1 MKIRLD
7 FVTNSSSSSFIIGKK
22 GKSGKTVENTFQV
35 LKGLYKEYIDKFE
48 IAKQYISEHPDCG
61 LTIKTEDK
69 GHFEYITYADWNKG
83 WHALQQVT
91 KNCKKDLKF
100 DPWGWSLDD
109 EKREIIKFKTYAA
122 YQQYW
127 MDKVTHIK
135 DEYID
140 APFTICSL
148 RDPHGIQT
156 ISNDGDWY
164 EKDGEYYTTREAR
177 YHMQDLSLDSFL
189 IEWYKDEFKTPIDYD
204 KIKEPCFDLLGQV
217 CIYSESG
224 NIPEYVVDKL
234 RKISEFSCNH
244 MG

>member
-1 MKIRLD
+1 MKVRLD
-7 FVTNSSSSSFIIGKK
+7 FVTNSSSSSFVIGKK
-22 GKSGKTVENTFQV
+22 GKSGRTVENTFHV
-35 LKGLYKEYIDKFE
+35 VKDLYKEYIEKFE
-48 IAKQYISEHPDCG
+48 QAKQYIATHPDCG
-61 LTIKTEDK
+61 LVIKTEGK
-69 GHFEYITYADWNKG
+69 GHYEYITYADWEKSF
-83 WHALQQVT
+83 HALQQIE
-91 KNCKKDLKF
+91 KKIKKDLGF

-109 EKREIIKFKTYAA
+109 EVRFVIMFQTYAD

-127 MDKVTHIK
+127 MDKVTHVK
-135 DEYID
+135 DQYIE

-148 RDPHGIQT
+148 RDSHGIQT
-156 ISNDGDWY
+156 ISNAGDWY

-204 KIKEPCFDLLGQV
+204 KVKEPCFDLLGQV

-224 NIPEYVVDKL
+224 HIPEYVVDKL